1 MVFGVLCVWCVMRVC
16 FVAAVLD
23 RVSPARG
30 QWIRRRRLAA
40 RRPRRPRPLA
50 RRRRSPERP
59 GGGRSSCD
67 ESRATSPS
75 RSDWRVLWRFAMPTR
90 GGSFGPSP
98 PGSGPGGVSAASPV
112 AISGARPPPWAAPV
126 PSCSPVLYP
135 SFFSPPLPSPS
146 GLLLWPSPPPPP
158 GWAVLSGPSS
168 APAARLPS
176 ALARGAPSQRACAS
190 ASCRSGV
197 CPRWGSRLAP
207 VGLRAT
213 ASRPSAMAPGGSSRR
228 SRARAQIMFL
238 QGPGVRGR

>member
-1 MVFGVLCVWCVMRVC
+1 MGIKSRARH
-16 FVAAVLD
+16 VALPPVVAGAESGQAASAVLATN
-23 RVSPARG
+23 RA
-30 QWIRRRRLAA
+30 
-40 RRPRRPRPLA
+40 PRRPLGATGACCGVLPCPLGGA
-50 RRRRSPERP
+50 RLALRHL
-59 GGGRSSCD
+59 GR
-67 ESRATSPS
+67 
-75 RSDWRVLWRFAMPTR
+75 
-90 GGSFGPSP
+90 GQG
-98 PGSGPGGVSAASPV
+98 ASP
-112 AISGARPPPWAAPV
+112 RPPPWPLPALGHLLGPRRCRAALRCCP
-126 PSCSPVLYP
+126 PILLLT
-135 SFFSPPLPSPS
+135 PLPSPS

-207 VGLRAT
+207 VGLHAT
-213 ASRPSAMAPGGSSRR
+213 ASRPSAMAPGVSSRR